1 MLKGV
6 TDSPEVINA
15 ILDKAEVLWLAI
27 VDDEGP
33 YSVPVNFGMVDGVIY
48 IHSGKKGRKVA
59 AFDSGAPVAFSTVV
73 DIEAKTGDMACS
85 QGYKFRSV
93 MGRGTPRLVTD
104 DKERMAGLDSITLKH
119 VGKLLPYNKKVLTVT
134 AVYAID
140 IETIKGRI
148 KD

>member
-1 MLKGV
+1 MLKGI
-6 TDSPEVINA
+6 TDNQEVIKE

-27 VDDEGP
+27 VDNEGP
-33 YSVPVNFGMVDGVIY
+33 YSVPVNFGMVNGVIY

-73 DIEAKTGDMACS
+73 DLEAKTGDTACS
-85 QGYKFRSV
+85 QGYRFRSI

-104 DKERMAGLDSITLKH
+104 DKKRMAGLDAITLKH
-119 VGKLLPYNKKVLTVT
+119 VGKMLPYSKKVLTVT

-140 IETIKGRI
+140 ILTIKGRI
-148 KD
+148 KE